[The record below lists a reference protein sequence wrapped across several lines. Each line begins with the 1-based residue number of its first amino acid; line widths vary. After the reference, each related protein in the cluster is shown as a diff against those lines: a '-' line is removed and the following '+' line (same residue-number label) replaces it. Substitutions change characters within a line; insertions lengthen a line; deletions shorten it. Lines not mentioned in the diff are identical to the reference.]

1 MFDMHNAERA
11 KAGVAPLSLDAG
23 VQAVARQRASDMAR
37 TGEFTHEPSQSDRYT
52 VLLDRGGVSRRLS
65 GENIAWN
72 SYGLDRTV
80 GVAMD
85 GLMNSPGHRG
95 NILRSNFTHVGVG
108 IVTTTSGGRAQTYF
122 AIIFIGR

>member
-1 MFDMHNAERA
+1 
-11 KAGVAPLSLDAG
+11 
-23 VQAVARQRASDMAR
+23 MAR
-37 TGEFTHEPSQSDRYT
+37 TGEFTHEPSQSARYT

-80 GVAMD
+80 SVAMD

-108 IVTTTSGGRAQTYF
+108 IVTVNSGGRAQTYF